1 MVNGLMVRSCRH
13 TTHSPSTDCFSTFD
27 TTFNTA
33 KDAEEHCKM
42 NMTQKLYG
50 GIGQLVIRFKAK
62 IHRKILAT

>member
-1 MVNGLMVRSCRH
+1 
-13 TTHSPSTDCFSTFD
+13 
-27 TTFNTA
+27 
-33 KDAEEHCKM
+33 M